1 MITFLVSKYFL
12 MIFPI
17 QDHKKSNIILRAGQ
31 DKMKENELIQT
42 IEIPTQLTQIF
53 ELDSD
58 LSINELLRSL
68 KFCPVQYQLTPITAS
83 KYQIFVENQDDFLI
97 ILNFIDD
104 YQLRCL
110 LQEKITPEVEH
121 LVQGIIQYSLG
132 VYYDPK

>member
-1 MITFLVSKYFL
+1 
-12 MIFPI
+12 
-17 QDHKKSNIILRAGQ
+17 
-31 DKMKENELIQT
+31 MKENELIQT

-68 KFCPVQYQLTPITAS
+68 KFCPVQYQLKPITAS

-121 LVQGIIQYSLG
+121 LVQGIIQHSLG